1 MLACP
6 LPPDE
11 ALRQQALD
19 DMALVDTPA
28 EHYLDALVELARE
41 TFGVKTVLISLI
53 DHDRQWFKARIGL
66 DAEQTPR
73 DLSFCGH
80 AILASEPLMVTDA
93 SRDPRFHDNPLVTGP
108 PFIRFYAGE
117 PLHAS
122 NGQAIGTLCLI
133 DPSPRLLDLREGRQ
147 LNRLSILAEGYLQLR
162 SLTEHTR
169 FLRQEI
175 DREQRKSL
183 LDPLTQLWNRAGF
196 HALHQHELELARAG
210 DQRIGIIYS
219 DIDHFKRINDTL
231 GHRAGDS
238 VLREAASRLRAA
250 LRPED
255 LLARF
260 GGEEFVAMV
269 RVRETTEL
277 TMIANRIRELME
289 ATPIDCAGTS
299 VPVTISAGCTLAGSG
314 EEPER
319 ALARADAA
327 LYDAKRAGRNRVV
340 SV

>member
-210 DQRIGIIYS
+210 D
-219 DIDHFKRINDTL
+219 
-231 GHRAGDS
+231 S

>member
-108 PFIRFYAGE
+108 LH
-117 PLHAS
+117 PL
-122 NGQAIGTLCLI
+122 
-133 DPSPRLLDLREGRQ
+133 LRRRAPARQ
-147 LNRLSILAEGYLQLR
+147 QW
-162 SLTEHTR
+162 
-169 FLRQEI
+169 
-175 DREQRKSL
+175 
-183 LDPLTQLWNRAGF
+183 P
-196 HALHQHELELARAG
+196 
-210 DQRIGIIYS
+210 
-219 DIDHFKRINDTL
+219 
-231 GHRAGDS
+231 GHRHTLPDRPEPAAAESPGRTPAQSTVDPGRRISPATQPHRAHPLPAPGD
-238 VLREAASRLRAA
+238 RPGAAQVTARPPHPIVEPGRLPRAA
-250 LRPED
+250 P
-255 LLARF
+255 A
-260 GGEEFVAMV
+260 
-269 RVRETTEL
+269 
-277 TMIANRIRELME
+277 
-289 ATPIDCAGTS
+289 
-299 VPVTISAGCTLAGSG
+299 
-314 EEPER
+314 
-319 ALARADAA
+319 
-327 LYDAKRAGRNRVV
+327 
-340 SV
+340 

>member
-183 LDPLTQLWNRAGF
+183 LAPPSPNCGTGPASTRCTSMNWSWRGPATSASASSTAISTISNVSTTPWGTGPAT
-196 HALHQHELELARAG
+196 ASSAR
-210 DQRIGIIYS
+210 
-219 DIDHFKRINDTL
+219 
-231 GHRAGDS
+231 
-238 VLREAASRLRAA
+238 RLR
-250 LRPED
+250 
-255 LLARF
+255 
-260 GGEEFVAMV
+260 
-269 RVRETTEL
+269 
-277 TMIANRIRELME
+277 
-289 ATPIDCAGTS
+289 DCARRCGRK
-299 VPVTISAGCTLAGSG
+299 ISWRVSAARSSWRWSGS
-314 EEPER
+314 
-319 ALARADAA
+319 ARP
-327 LYDAKRAGRNRVV
+327 RN
-340 SV
+340 

>member
-133 DPSPRLLDLREGRQ
+133 DPSPRLLNLREGRQ

-169 FLRQEI
+169 VQ
-175 DREQRKSL
+175 
-183 LDPLTQLWNRAGF
+183 
-196 HALHQHELELARAG
+196 
-210 DQRIGIIYS
+210 
-219 DIDHFKRINDTL
+219 
-231 GHRAGDS
+231 
-238 VLREAASRLRAA
+238 
-250 LRPED
+250 
-255 LLARF
+255 
-260 GGEEFVAMV
+260 
-269 RVRETTEL
+269 VRETTEL

-314 EEPER
+314 EEPEQ

>member
-183 LDPLTQLWNRAGF
+183 LDPLTQLWNRAG
-196 HALHQHELELARAG
+196 
-210 DQRIGIIYS
+210 
-219 DIDHFKRINDTL
+219 
-231 GHRAGDS
+231 DS

-269 RVRETTEL
+269 RVRETAEL

>member
-1 MLACP
+1 MHACP

-196 HALHQHELELARAG
+196 HALHQHELELSL
-210 DQRIGIIYS
+210 IHI
-219 DIDHFKRINDTL
+219 
-231 GHRAGDS
+231 
-238 VLREAASRLRAA
+238 
-250 LRPED
+250 
-255 LLARF
+255 
-260 GGEEFVAMV
+260 
-269 RVRETTEL
+269 
-277 TMIANRIRELME
+277 
-289 ATPIDCAGTS
+289 
-299 VPVTISAGCTLAGSG
+299 
-314 EEPER
+314 
-319 ALARADAA
+319 
-327 LYDAKRAGRNRVV
+327 
-340 SV
+340 

>member
-1 MLACP
+1 MIRIQYARLP

-19 DMALVDTPA
+19 DMALVDTPPNTTWTPWWNW
-28 EHYLDALVELARE
+28 RGKP
-41 TFGVKTVLISLI
+41 GVKTVLISLI

-183 LDPLTQLWNRAGF
+183 LDPSPIVEPG
-196 HALHQHELELARAG
+196 
-210 DQRIGIIYS
+210 
-219 DIDHFKRINDTL
+219 
-231 GHRAGDS
+231 
-238 VLREAASRLRAA
+238 RLPRAA
-250 LRPED
+250 P
-255 LLARF
+255 A
-260 GGEEFVAMV
+260 
-269 RVRETTEL
+269 
-277 TMIANRIRELME
+277 
-289 ATPIDCAGTS
+289 
-299 VPVTISAGCTLAGSG
+299 
-314 EEPER
+314 
-319 ALARADAA
+319 
-327 LYDAKRAGRNRVV
+327 
-340 SV
+340 

>member
-1 MLACP
+1 
-6 LPPDE
+6 
-11 ALRQQALD
+11 
-19 DMALVDTPA
+19 MALVDTPA
-28 EHYLDALVELARE
+28 QHYLDALVELARE

-66 DAEQTPR
+66 DAEQMPR

-183 LDPLTQLWNRAGF
+183 SAPPHPIVEPG
-196 HALHQHELELARAG
+196 
-210 DQRIGIIYS
+210 
-219 DIDHFKRINDTL
+219 
-231 GHRAGDS
+231 
-238 VLREAASRLRAA
+238 RLPRAA
-250 LRPED
+250 P
-255 LLARF
+255 A
-260 GGEEFVAMV
+260 
-269 RVRETTEL
+269 
-277 TMIANRIRELME
+277 
-289 ATPIDCAGTS
+289 
-299 VPVTISAGCTLAGSG
+299 
-314 EEPER
+314 
-319 ALARADAA
+319 
-327 LYDAKRAGRNRVV
+327 
-340 SV
+340 

>member
-1 MLACP
+1 MP
-6 LPPDE
+6 
-11 ALRQQALD
+11 
-19 DMALVDTPA
+19 
-28 EHYLDALVELARE
+28 
-41 TFGVKTVLISLI
+41 K
-53 DHDRQWFKARIGL
+53 
-66 DAEQTPR
+66 QTLR

-133 DPSPRLLDLREGRQ
+133 DPSPRLLDLREATPAQSTVDPGRRISPATQ
-147 LNRLSILAEGYLQLR
+147 PHRAHPLPAPG
-162 SLTEHTR
+162 
-169 FLRQEI
+169 
-175 DREQRKSL
+175 DRPGAAQVTAR
-183 LDPLTQLWNRAGF
+183 PLTQLWNWAGF
-196 HALHQHELELARAG
+196 HALHQHELELARAS

-314 EEPER
+314 EEPEQ

>member
-6 LPPDE
+6 IPPDE
-11 ALRQQALD
+11 TLRQKALD
-19 DMALVDTPA
+19 DMAVVDTPA

-41 TFGVKTVLISLI
+41 PFAVKSVLVSLI
-53 DHDRQWFKARIGL
+53 DHDRQWFKARTGL
-66 DAEQTPR
+66 DVEQTPR
-73 DLSFCGH
+73 DLSFCAH

-93 SRDPRFHDNPLVTGP
+93 SKDPRFHDNPLVSGP

-122 NGQAIGTLCLI
+122 NGQAIGTLCLL
-133 DPSPRLLDLREGRQ
+133 DPAPRLLDLRESRQ
-147 LNRLSILAEGYLQLR
+147 FKRLSILAEGYLQLR

-175 DREQRKSL
+175 GREQRRSL

-196 HALHQHELELARAG
+196 DALHRHELELAQANE
-210 DQRIGIIYS
+210 QNAGIIYS
-219 DIDHFKRINDTL
+219 DIDHFKRINDTY
-231 GHRAGDS
+231 GHKAGDT

-260 GGEEFVAMV
+260 GGEEFVALV
-269 RVRETTEL
+269 RVRDHLEL
-277 TMIANRIRELME
+277 SVVANRIRELME
-289 ATPIDCAGTS
+289 ATPIDCAGT
-299 VPVTISAGCTLAGSG
+299 PVTMTISAGCTLARHA
-314 EEPER
+314 EELER
-319 ALARADAA
+319 SLARADAA
-327 LYDAKRAGRNRVV
+327 LYEAKRGGRNRVV
-340 SV
+340 SA

>member
-133 DPSPRLLDLREGRQ
+133 DPSRGFWISGKDAS
-147 LNRLSILAEGYLQLR
+147 SIDCR
-162 SLTEHTR
+162 SWP
-169 FLRQEI
+169 
-175 DREQRKSL
+175 K
-183 LDPLTQLWNRAGF
+183 
-196 HALHQHELELARAG
+196 
-210 DQRIGIIYS
+210 
-219 DIDHFKRINDTL
+219 DI
-231 GHRAGDS
+231 S
-238 VLREAASRLRAA
+238 SYAASPSTPASCARRSTGSSASHCSTPHPIVEPGRLPRAA
-250 LRPED
+250 P
-255 LLARF
+255 A
-260 GGEEFVAMV
+260 
-269 RVRETTEL
+269 
-277 TMIANRIRELME
+277 
-289 ATPIDCAGTS
+289 
-299 VPVTISAGCTLAGSG
+299 
-314 EEPER
+314 
-319 ALARADAA
+319 
-327 LYDAKRAGRNRVV
+327 
-340 SV
+340 

>member
-1 MLACP
+1 
-6 LPPDE
+6 
-11 ALRQQALD
+11 
-19 DMALVDTPA
+19 
-28 EHYLDALVELARE
+28 
-41 TFGVKTVLISLI
+41 
-53 DHDRQWFKARIGL
+53 
-66 DAEQTPR
+66 
-73 DLSFCGH
+73 
-80 AILASEPLMVTDA
+80 
-93 SRDPRFHDNPLVTGP
+93 
-108 PFIRFYAGE
+108 
-117 PLHAS
+117 
-122 NGQAIGTLCLI
+122 
-133 DPSPRLLDLREGRQ
+133 
-147 LNRLSILAEGYLQLR
+147 
-162 SLTEHTR
+162 
-169 FLRQEI
+169 
-175 DREQRKSL
+175 
-183 LDPLTQLWNRAGF
+183 
-196 HALHQHELELARAG
+196 
-210 DQRIGIIYS
+210 YS
-219 DIDHFKRINDTL
+219 DIDHFKSINDTL

-314 EEPER
+314 EEPEQ

>member
-1 MLACP
+1 
-6 LPPDE
+6 
-11 ALRQQALD
+11 
-19 DMALVDTPA
+19 MALVDTPA

-133 DPSPRLLDLREGRQ
+133 DPSPRLLNLREGRQ

-183 LDPLTQLWNRAGF
+183 LDPSPNCGTGPASTRCTSMNWSWRGPATSASASSTAISTISNVSTTPWGTGPAT
-196 HALHQHELELARAG
+196 ASSARRL
-210 DQRIGIIYS
+210 Q
-219 DIDHFKRINDTL
+219 
-231 GHRAGDS
+231 
-238 VLREAASRLRAA
+238 RLRAA

-269 RVRETTEL
+269 QVRETTEL

-314 EEPER
+314 EEPEQ

>member
-1 MLACP
+1 
-6 LPPDE
+6 
-11 ALRQQALD
+11 
-19 DMALVDTPA
+19 MALVDTPA

-147 LNRLSILAEGYLQLR
+147 AQS
-162 SLTEHTR
+162 TV
-169 FLRQEI
+169 
-175 DREQRKSL
+175 
-183 LDPLTQLWNRAGF
+183 DPGRRISPATQP
-196 HALHQHELELARAG
+196 
-210 DQRIGIIYS
+210 
-219 DIDHFKRINDTL
+219 
-231 GHRAGDS
+231 HRAHPLPAPGD
-238 VLREAASRLRAA
+238 RPGAAQVTARPPHPIVEPGRLPRAA
-250 LRPED
+250 P
-255 LLARF
+255 A
-260 GGEEFVAMV
+260 
-269 RVRETTEL
+269 
-277 TMIANRIRELME
+277 
-289 ATPIDCAGTS
+289 
-299 VPVTISAGCTLAGSG
+299 
-314 EEPER
+314 
-319 ALARADAA
+319 
-327 LYDAKRAGRNRVV
+327 
-340 SV
+340 